1 MKTNYRIEKATGK
14 VYREHEGA
22 FHYHVSFHSIGAT
35 PRMSEKRILEL
46 VDEWE
51 YNQLMFEFQETYN
64 NRN

>member
-46 VDEWE
+46 VDVWE
-51 YNQLMFEFQETYN
+51 ERQLMAKAEYDYSN
-64 NRN
+64 